1 MTMTLQY
8 DKEMFQLSE
17 NYSETYTIPVC
28 ISDPDKFEIFSTFTS
43 FHHTTLSFVH
53 CFKDFST
60 IEGAYV
66 KSKTALTQSQLDKAE
81 WTTITSSENFS
92 ATPDG
97 VTLSSAFFEED
108 GYLYIKLT
116 NENLTSNILCLE
128 QKGEIVRS
136 KPIEGDRDGG
146 DFSSED
152 PFEITSP
159 VSTSDSGQ
167 TINHTA
173 APKPT
178 ATAAIIIPATSAP
191 SKKTVVS
198 SNPKKE
204 TTHTKKKKK
213 SSSTQKS
220 EGMITGITSST
231 EKSGSSTN
239 TTDTADSATTSHA
252 SEKKTVEQV
261 GSNRISL
268 SGKRLR
274 LIAESNPNYV
284 PFTYDNITLEIPT
297 EYLLSLNL
305 KDNEVLMVSIVP
317 SSGKEVALAV
327 RAAGKVLT
335 NIPNSR
341 LTWKQ
346 ENKTHTI
353 DKTGI
358 YKPPGSAKQNLPVKR
373 NRVPRLVIL
382 GAIVLVLVSTG
393 CFVYHKKERKH

>member
-1 MTMTLQY
+1 
-8 DKEMFQLSE
+8 
-17 NYSETYTIPVC
+17 
-28 ISDPDKFEIFSTFTS
+28 
-43 FHHTTLSFVH
+43 
-53 CFKDFST
+53 
-60 IEGAYV
+60 
-66 KSKTALTQSQLDKAE
+66 
-81 WTTITSSENFS
+81 
-92 ATPDG
+92 
-97 VTLSSAFFEED
+97 
-108 GYLYIKLT
+108 
-116 NENLTSNILCLE
+116 
-128 QKGEIVRS
+128 
-136 KPIEGDRDGG
+136 
-146 DFSSED
+146 
-152 PFEITSP
+152 
-159 VSTSDSGQ
+159 
-167 TINHTA
+167 
-173 APKPT
+173 
-178 ATAAIIIPATSAP
+178 
-191 SKKTVVS
+191 
-198 SNPKKE
+198 
-204 TTHTKKKKK
+204 
-213 SSSTQKS
+213 
-220 EGMITGITSST
+220 MITGITSST

-239 TTDTADSATTSHA
+239 TTASTKTDTADSATTSHA

-346 ENKTHTI
+346 ENKTRTI